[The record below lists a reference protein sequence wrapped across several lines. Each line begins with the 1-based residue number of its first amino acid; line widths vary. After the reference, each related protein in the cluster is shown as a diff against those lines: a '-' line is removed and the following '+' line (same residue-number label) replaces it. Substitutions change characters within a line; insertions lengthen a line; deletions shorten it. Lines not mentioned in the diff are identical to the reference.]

1 MATKIYKARSTQVV
15 NTNDVDAR
23 DQWVPIGGL
32 VAVDEAR
39 VANAVTNGWLVDVT
53 PPAPSPP
60 APAPAPTPL
69 AQPATATQQP
79 TPAPK
84 PSVGPLSTKDLPK

>member
-15 NTNDVDAR
+15 NTDDVDAR
-23 DQWVPIGGL
+23 DKWVPIGGL

-39 VANAVTNGWLVDVT
+39 VAGAVTNGWLVDVT

-69 AQPATATQQP
+69 AQPAP
-79 TPAPK
+79 TPTQGPRATVAPL
-84 PSVGPLSTKDLPK
+84 GTKDLPK

>member
-69 AQPATATQQP
+69 AQPAP
-79 TPAPK
+79 TPTQAPRAT
-84 PSVGPLSTKDLPK
+84 VAPLGTKDLPK